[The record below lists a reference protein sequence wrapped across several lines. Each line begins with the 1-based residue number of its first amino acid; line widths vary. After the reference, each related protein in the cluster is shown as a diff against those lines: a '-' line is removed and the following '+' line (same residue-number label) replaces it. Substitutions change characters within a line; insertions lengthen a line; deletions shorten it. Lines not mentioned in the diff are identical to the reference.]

1 MRREKFVFN
10 QQTLQYDRVVEPLR
24 YTILRF
30 AAFGLAAVFTAGL
43 MLVVVHRYFPSPSE
57 RLLIQENEVLRSQIA
72 STSTE
77 LEELASVLDNLQA
90 RDAGVYR
97 TMFGAEPID
106 KDVWQGGRGGHD
118 AYEDLRS
125 LPNSGNYMAEL
136 RSKVDRFRH
145 QLDLQSRSLDEIANL
160 ATEKENMLA
169 SIPSIKPI
177 RRDRY
182 SRKIENLSGFGMRIH
197 PIHKVNKMHY
207 GIDFNCAKGTPI
219 QATGNGTVEWAGKRG
234 DYGNCVIIDHGYGY
248 KSLYGHL
255 SEINRKNIKV
265 GQKVKRGENIGKV
278 GSTGRSTG
286 DHLHYEIHKDG
297 QRINPIDYC
306 YDGLS
311 TEEYA
316 ELVKASQQSNMS
328 FDSH

>member
-10 QQTLQYDRVVEPLR
+10 QSTLQYDRMVEPLR
-24 YTILRF
+24 YTILRI
-30 AAFGLAAVFTAGL
+30 AAFGLAAVFTAFL
-43 MLVVVHRYFPSPSE
+43 LIAVAQTYFTSPKE
-57 RLLIQENEVLRSQIA
+57 RMLIQENEILRNQIK
-72 STSTE
+72 STTA
-77 LEELASVLDNLQA
+77 ELAELSSVLDNVQE
-90 RDAGVYR
+90 RDAWTYR
-97 TMFGAEPID
+97 VMFGAEPID
-106 KDVWQGGRGGHD
+106 KNVWQGGRGGHD

-125 LPNSGNYMAEL
+125 LPNSGKYMAEL

-145 QLDLQSRSLDEIANL
+145 QLDLQSRSLDDIASM
-160 ATEKENMLA
+160 AIDKEKMLA

-177 RRDRY
+177 RRDRFG
-182 SRKIENLSGFGMRIH
+182 RKIENLSGFGMRVH

-219 QATGNGTVEWAGKRG
+219 QATGNGKVVYSGKRG
-234 DYGNCVIIDHGYGY
+234 DYGNCVIIDHGYGF

-255 SEINRKNIKV
+255 DQINKKTAKV
-265 GQKVKRGENIGKV
+265 GMEIKRGVNIGKV
-278 GSTGRSTG
+278 GSTGGSTG
-286 DHLHYEIHKDG
+286 DHLHYEIHRNG
-297 QRINPIDYC
+297 ERINPIDYC

-316 ELVKASQQSNMS
+316 ELVRASQQSNMS

>member
-24 YTILRF
+24 YTLLRF
-30 AAFGLAAVFTAGL
+30 AAFGLAAIFTAGIL
-43 MLVVVHRYFPSPSE
+43 LVVVHQYFPSPSE
-57 RLLIQENEVLRSQIA
+57 RMLMQENEILRSQIA
-72 STSTE
+72 STSNE
-77 LEELASVLDNLQA
+77 LEELATVLDNIQD

-97 TMFGAEPID
+97 IMFGAEPID
-106 KDVWQGGRGGHD
+106 KDVWRGGRGGHD

-125 LPNSGNYMAEL
+125 LPTSGEYMAEL
-136 RSKVDRFRH
+136 RGRVDRFRH
-145 QLDLQSRSLDEIANL
+145 QLDLQSRSLDDIAGMAL
-160 ATEKENMLA
+160 EKEKMLA
-169 SIPSIKPI
+169 AIPSIKPI

-182 SRKIENLSGFGMRIH
+182 GRKIENLSGFGMRIH

-219 QATGNGTVEWAGKRG
+219 QATGNGTVEYAGKRG
-234 DYGNCVIIDHGYGY
+234 DYGNCVVINHGYGY

-255 SEINRKNIKV
+255 EEINREKVKV
-265 GQKVKRGENIGKV
+265 GEPIKRGENIGKV

-286 DHLHYEIHKDG
+286 DHLHYEIHRSG
-297 QRINPIDYC
+297 VRIDPIDYC

-316 ELVKASQQSNMS
+316 ELVRASQQSNMS